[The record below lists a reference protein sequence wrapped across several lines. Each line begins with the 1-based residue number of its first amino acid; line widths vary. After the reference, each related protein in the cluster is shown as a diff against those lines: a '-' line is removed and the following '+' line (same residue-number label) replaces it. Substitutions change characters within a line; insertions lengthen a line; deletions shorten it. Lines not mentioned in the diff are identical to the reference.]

1 MDPPVPAAQGKGS
14 WAGSLGVALP
24 GAPDRWAGC
33 PGGCGAAWGWSSGAL
48 PGGVLACGCP
58 VRTGLGS
65 PWPLLL
71 PAASPSSLFRVR
83 PQLASPSTA
92 GRVQL
97 PGLWGPR
104 GRSPPVPFPLQSPS
118 LEGPRPGMST
128 GTPSGRG
135 APSPQSPGSPVPQ
148 GSAGPHACRTA
159 GHQAGDGT
167 AVHGHV
173 RLGVCGLRGTLGPC
187 PVPPVPSAALASPP
201 CPSRCG
207 QGQTRWPCS
216 VSAVGPGLEPVEG
229 QAVRSSGKWGQRPP
243 PPPGS
248 RNRRGDGKRGRGSQ
262 RQGRW
267 LAARGPPSGTSVCGA
282 RQMPGAAFSFPEPRD
297 LAGPGGRGGQTP
309 LSASPG
315 AFVPCEPT
323 CWGWRGGLGAGGWGG
338 PGRVRTRLWP
348 VHKARASGSP
358 RLDPAVIVSL
368 EGETATDSAAQHTAS
383 LSNGG
388 GCVSCGLARAV
399 TPPNQSAV
407 PQTAARQWGA
417 GVRGRAG
424 GRCAMW
430 QEWVTPACVLGA
442 RGVTPALRV
451 TPAEGRVCGVVSG
464 PSAPFPGSV

>member
-14 WAGSLGVALP
+14 WAGSPGVALP

-33 PGGCGAAWGWSSGAL
+33 TGGCGAAWGWSSGAL

-58 VRTGLGS
+58 VRMGLGS

-71 PAASPSSLFRVR
+71 PAASPSSICSASALSRAR
-83 PQLASPSTA
+83 PAPA

-104 GRSPPVPFPLQSPS
+104 GRSPPVPFPLLSPS
-118 LEGPRPGMST
+118 LEGPRPGTST

-187 PVPPVPSAALASPP
+187 PVPPLPSAALASPP
-201 CPSRCG
+201 GPSRCG

-229 QAVRSSGKWGQRPP
+229 QAVRSSGEWGQRPP

-282 RQMPGAAFSFPEPRD
+282 RQMPGLRSVSRSRGTWLGLAAAVAKHRFLHPLVPLFPVSPH
-297 LAGPGGRGGQTP
+297 AG
-309 LSASPG
+309 A
-315 AFVPCEPT
+315 
-323 CWGWRGGLGAGGWGG
+323 GAGGLEWGAGG
-338 PGRVRTRLWP
+338 PWVR
-348 VHKARASGSP
+348 S
-358 RLDPAVIVSL
+358 
-368 EGETATDSAAQHTAS
+368 HTA
-383 LSNGG
+383 
-388 GCVSCGLARAV
+388 LA
-399 TPPNQSAV
+399 SA
-407 PQTAARQWGA
+407 QGA
-417 GVRGRAG
+417 GVR
-424 GRCAMW
+424 
-430 QEWVTPACVLGA
+430 VSSA
-442 RGVTPALRV
+442 RSRRDCFTRG
-451 TPAEGRVCGVVSG
+451 
-464 PSAPFPGSV
+464 